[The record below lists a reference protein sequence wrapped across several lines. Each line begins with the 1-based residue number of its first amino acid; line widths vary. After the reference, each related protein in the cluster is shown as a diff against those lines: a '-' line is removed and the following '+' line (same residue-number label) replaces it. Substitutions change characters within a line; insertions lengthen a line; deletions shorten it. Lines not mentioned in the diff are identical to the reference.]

1 MKAFVDSPLLIYLNT
16 VTNPTTRIIYESFYL
31 DILSKYKLYTDVLVL
46 DEVIYVSKKKY
57 GIPYNI
63 SIEFIESIVL
73 PYVSIISLG
82 EDEYRLAS
90 KLLVE
95 YGLKPSDALHLA
107 AMINN
112 GINVMVSEDREFDKL
127 ENVKRLWI

>member
-95 YGLKPSDALHLA
+95 YGLKPSDALHPA

-112 GINVMVSEDREFDKL
+112 GINVIVSEDREFDKL

>member
-112 GINVMVSEDREFDKL
+112 GINVIVSEDREFDKL